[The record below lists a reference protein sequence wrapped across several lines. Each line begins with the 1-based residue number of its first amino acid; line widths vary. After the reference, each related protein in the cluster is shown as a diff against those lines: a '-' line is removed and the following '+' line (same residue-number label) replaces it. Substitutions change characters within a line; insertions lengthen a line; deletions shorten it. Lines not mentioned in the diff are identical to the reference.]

1 VKASRRYLFWKIGE
15 RTSPSSCGFDHPP
28 APRARE
34 GQRNLDLNFFVVICL
49 RPIIAFRLEIT
60 ELCRFS
66 AIRARCAFGNN
77 FDCAN
82 RYERRGNGVR

>member
-1 VKASRRYLFWKIGE
+1 
-15 RTSPSSCGFDHPP
+15 
-28 APRARE
+28 
-34 GQRNLDLNFFVVICL
+34 LNFSVVICL

-66 AIRARCAFGNN
+66 AIRARFAFGNN

-82 RYERRGNGVR
+82 RYERHGNGVR

>member
-1 VKASRRYLFWKIGE
+1 
-15 RTSPSSCGFDHPP
+15 
-28 APRARE
+28 
-34 GQRNLDLNFFVVICL
+34 LNFSFVICL

-66 AIRARCAFGNN
+66 AIRARFALGNN